1 MSSYPRV
8 HHRSLDEGVY
18 HEPSATKNT
27 VKRTKVNTSIE
38 EYARASKLH
47 YDPHTT
53 YAERI
58 ADRDSRV
65 LPNEWEFLV
74 KYWNSDSALDRSA
87 KNKAT
92 RKKQDI
98 THTAGTKCFARF
110 AIQKFSSHH
119 PKIVQKNISRDDLL
133 VMALG
138 EKKCGNYVRCCRLG
152 AAPSEVFG
160 PNPTRAE
167 CLRMLSETKRIA
179 EEKKHVTQKEIVE
192 MRQEILMIRAKL
204 ETIEK
209 RSQDLNTI
217 EDRDI
222 PSNPIGTSNPIGSAQ
237 VNSSCKN
244 NIPSE
249 EPPSNEMQFSESNFE
264 EVHTMLDN
272 GGGVEV
278 YLKSLR
284 KPHKYIAQGSLFS
297 TNPNTKIDGAEL
309 RSQCW
314 EVQINVPIEPNEP
327 LLRSYGSFQTIRNA
341 DLSCIAIGGSVGE
354 LEFPP

>member
-1 MSSYPRV
+1 MQRKFKIPE
-8 HHRSLDEGVY
+8 EG
-18 HEPSATKNT
+18 
-27 VKRTKVNTSIE
+27 KRWVMI
-38 EYARASKLH
+38 SKLH

-74 KYWNSDSALDRSA
+74 KYWNSESALC

-92 RKKQDI
+92 RAKQDI
-98 THTAGTKCFARF
+98 THTAGTKSFARF
-110 AIQKFSSHH
+110 AIKKFSSHH
-119 PKIVQKNISRDDLL
+119 PKIAQKNISRDDLL

-138 EKKCGNYVRCCRLG
+138 EKKCGNYVRCYRLG

-160 PNPTRAE
+160 PNPTRVE

-179 EEKKHVTQKEIVE
+179 EEEKHVTQKEIVE

-217 EDRDI
+217 ENRDI

-244 NIPSE
+244 NIPSK

-264 EVHTMLDN
+264 GYRVKVVGKEVHTMLDN

-309 RSQCW
+309 GSQCW

-341 DLSCIAIGGSVGE
+341 VSCPGVS
-354 LEFPP
+354 F